1 MGTLQTYPMGPLLS
15 NTHMVHYS
23 GMDNR
28 IEPQYKL
35 RMPAELRDKLKKAA
49 KENHRSMNAEMVA
62 RLQESFEMGGTKTSE
77 SDRELED
84 RLIAR
89 LLARMAEKQ
98 LLDEGRQLLEEGKP
112 DE

>member
-1 MGTLQTYPMGPLLS
+1 MGPLLS

-49 KENHRSMNAEMVA
+49 KESHRSMNAEMVA
-62 RLQESFEMGGTKTSE
+62 RLQESFEETTTRPVRDG
-77 SDRELED
+77 DLD
-84 RLIAR
+84 A
-89 LLARMAEKQ
+89 
-98 LLDEGRQLLEEGKP
+98 LLDLLQARAKEREK
-112 DE
+112 